1 MSIKYSPGAP
11 ALVHVTAIS
20 EDGGVEDV
28 LARQVRWQLT
38 CMRDSIGGIRCSR
51 AFSENLIGERHA
63 DCGRYPSPVD
73 CLTIEPIFVEVE
85 EAAAVES
92 MCWRYLYGYVP
103 AGPCRGG
110 KISGRGEAAQGPMGR
125 EHVPR
130 GRPQRT
136 REHGYLLR

>member
-1 MSIKYSPGAP
+1 MSVKYSPGAP

-20 EDGGVEDV
+20 EDGCVEDV

-92 MCWRYLYGYVP
+92 TSMCWRYLYGYVP

-110 KISGRGEAAQGPMGR
+110 NISGTGRSCAGSDGPGAR
-125 EHVPR
+125 A
-130 GRPQRT
+130 
-136 REHGYLLR
+136 